1 MKALLEFNL
10 PEDREEFVLALDG
23 ADLSYRLDKLDE
35 RLRSVTKHE
44 DPWLKEEIQKQLDD
58 GTQCPAIAAALV
70 FRALLGEVKYPSLD

>member
-23 ADLSYRLDKLDE
+23 ASLSGRIDDLDN
-35 RLRSVTKHE
+35 RLRNVTKYE
-44 DPWLKEEIQKQLDD
+44 ATWLKEAIQKELDE